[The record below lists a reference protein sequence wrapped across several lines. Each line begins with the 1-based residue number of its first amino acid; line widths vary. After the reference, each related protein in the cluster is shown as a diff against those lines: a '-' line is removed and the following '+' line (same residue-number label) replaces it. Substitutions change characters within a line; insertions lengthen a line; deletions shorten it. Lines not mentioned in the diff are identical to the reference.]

1 MLHTSY
7 SLMAI
12 HMTKLLVNWLRYL
25 LLFSKKFHLLQVE
38 TIATSSQNEHV
49 VTMIEEPEPIRL

>member
-1 MLHTSY
+1 M
-7 SLMAI
+7 
-12 HMTKLLVNWLRYL
+12 
-25 LLFSKKFHLLQVE
+25 QVE